1 MSGAARAWLAAA
13 VVSVVVVVAVAVEPE
28 VCDLVLRHDPSFGL
42 GVYAGRAFAAGDTL
56 ETAPM
61 VNVPRAAV
69 EGTVLFDY
77 VEEVSLLGAE

>member
-1 MSGAARAWLAAA
+1 MSGAAHALLAAA
-13 VVSVVVVVAVAVEPE
+13 VVVVAVVVAAEPE

-42 GVYAGRAFAAGDTL
+42 GVYAGRAFGAGDTL